1 MNNFRGAWTALV
13 TPFLPNGD
21 IDYGALE
28 KLLEYQISGGIDGI
42 LLLGTTGEAPTLNQ
56 EEKKEIVDFS
66 IKKIAGRTQVMVN
79 VGTNNTRE
87 SQENIAYYNSIE
99 GIDVYLVVNP
109 YYNKPTQ
116 TGLFLHFKTLADA
129 TDIPVFLYNIRGRT
143 GVNLET
149 ETLLQL
155 LTECPNIMG
164 VKEASGD
171 IDQIREVISRTS
183 NRCLVFSGDDALTAE
198 VLKSG

>member
-1 MNNFRGAWTALV
+1 MNKFRGAWTALV
-13 TPFLPNGD
+13 TPFLPNGA

-28 KLLEYQISGGIDGI
+28 KLLEYQIAGGIDGI
-42 LLLGTTGEAPTLNQ
+42 LLLGTTGEAPTLDQ
-56 EEKKEIVDFS
+56 DEKRELVDFS
-66 IKKIAGRTQVMVN
+66 IKQIAGRTRVMVN
-79 VGTNNTRE
+79 IGTNNTRE
-87 SQENIAYYNSIE
+87 SEKNIVYYNSIQ
-99 GIDVYLVVNP
+99 GIDAYLVVNP

-129 TDIPVFLYNIRGRT
+129 TDKPVFLYNIRGRT

-149 ETLLQL
+149 PTLLHL
-155 LTECPNIMG
+155 LTECHNIIG

-171 IDQIREVISRTS
+171 INQIRDVITQASS
-183 NRCLVFSGDDALTAE
+183 RCLVFSGDDSLTAE